1 MTTTYTARNLVNTT
15 WWKWYRITKR
25 EDYLLDHLSAIITD
39 ENDDPLIV
47 YGDSGYLLVPA
58 TERTARALI

>member
-1 MTTTYTARNLVNTT
+1 MSTTRTVRTKPETN
-15 WWKWYRITKR
+15 WSKWYRITKR
-25 EDYLLDHLSAIITD
+25 EDYLLDELSAIITD